1 MNYMEEINDSTVLP
15 VNFPTAS
22 PNIIKVIGVGG
33 GGSNAVKNMYREGIH
48 DVTFVLCN
56 TDRQAL
62 ASSDIP
68 VKIQLGRETTKGLG
82 AGNDPEVARLAAEE
96 SIEDIRALFQ
106 DDTQMVFITAGMGGG
121 TGTGA
126 APVVARVAKE
136 MDILTVGI
144 VTIPFKFERQN
155 KIVQALKGVEAIA
168 KNVDALLV
176 INNERLLETYPNLPV
191 KEGFRMVDQTLTV
204 ATKSIAEIITVEG
217 IMNLDFRDV
226 SKILKDGGVAIMAG
240 GLGSGEKRLEAAIK
254 DALNSPLLNDNDI
267 YNSKKILFNIYQS
280 NKKPLIVEE
289 FEELNRFME
298 QFESADIEVIWGVAD
313 DETLEEQVKI
323 TILASGFGMSGIPG
337 MEQAIRERQKQEN
350 IISERERL
358 QRQEEEREMVEKF
371 YGKSKLTQKRVVRT
385 FILQDSDL
393 DNDSLISDI
402 ENSPA
407 FRRSSSELNE
417 LESRRHQ
424 TSPAETSTVS
434 TEGETPST
442 DNDKSGVIHFG

>member
-1 MNYMEEINDSTVLP
+1 MEDLTNILPINL
-15 VNFPTAS
+15 PTADS
-22 PNIIKVIGVGG
+22 HIIKVIGVGG
-33 GGSNAVKNMYREGIH
+33 GGSNAVKNMYREGIR

-68 VKIQLGRETTKGLG
+68 IKIQLGRETTKGLG

-126 APVVARVAKE
+126 APVVARIAKE
-136 MDILTVGI
+136 MNILTVGI
-144 VTIPFKFERQN
+144 VTIPFKFERQR

-168 KNVDALLV
+168 RHVDALLV

-191 KEGFRMVDQTLTV
+191 KEGFRMVDETLTT

-226 SKILKDGGVAIMAG
+226 SKILKDGGVAIMSNG
-240 GLGSGEKRLEAAIK
+240 IGSGEKRLDAAIR

-267 YNSKKILFNIYQS
+267 YNSRKILFNIYQS
-280 NKKPLIVEE
+280 AKKPLIVEE

-298 QFESADIEVIWGVAD
+298 KFESSDIEVIWGVAD
-313 DETLEEQVKI
+313 SDELEEEVKI
-323 TILASGFGMSGIPG
+323 TILASGFGMSNIPG
-337 MEQAIRERQKQEN
+337 MEQAIRERQQREN
-350 IISERERL
+350 SISERERL
-358 QRQEEEREMVEKF
+358 QREEEDREMVEKF
-371 YGKSKLTQKRVVRT
+371 YGRSKLASKRVVRS

-393 DNDSLISDI
+393 DNDALISSI
-402 ENSPA
+402 ESSPT
-407 FRRSSSELNE
+407 FRRTSAELSELE
-417 LESRRHQ
+417 ASAHAVAESQ
-424 TSPAETSTVS
+424 DIPT
-434 TEGETPST
+434 TEATNGPTT
-442 DNDKSGVIHFG
+442 GFITF

>member
-1 MNYMEEINDSTVLP
+1 MEETNNILPINL
-15 VNFPTAS
+15 PTAD
-22 PNIIKVIGVGG
+22 PHIIKVIGVGG

-68 VKIQLGRETTKGLG
+68 IKIQLGRETTKGLG

-144 VTIPFKFERQN
+144 VTIPFKFERQR

-168 KNVDALLV
+168 RHVDALLV

-191 KEGFRMVDQTLTV
+191 KEGFRMVDETLTT
-204 ATKSIAEIITVEG
+204 ATRSIAEIITVEG

-226 SKILKDGGVAIMAG
+226 SKILKDGGVAIMADG
-240 GLGSGEKRLEAAIK
+240 IGRGEKRLDAAIR

-267 YNSKKILFNIYQS
+267 YNSRKILFNIYQS
-280 NKKPLIVEE
+280 AKKPLIVEE

-298 QFESADIEVIWGVAD
+298 QFETSDIEVIWGVAD
-313 DETLEEQVKI
+313 SPDLDEEVKI
-323 TILASGFGMSGIPG
+323 TILASGFGMGNIPG
-337 MEQAIRERQKQEN
+337 MDEAIRQRRKEQET
-350 IISERERL
+350 ISERQRLEREEQERL
-358 QRQEEEREMVEKF
+358 MMEKF
-371 YGKSKLTQKRVVRT
+371 YGRSKLAQKRVVRA
-385 FILQDSDL
+385 FILQDDQL
-393 DNDSLISDI
+393 DNDSLIASI
-402 ENSPA
+402 EASPTW
-407 FRRSSSELNE
+407 RRTSAELTE
-417 LESRRHQ
+417 LEASA
-424 TSPAETSTVS
+424 TSAETSNDS
-434 TEGETPST
+434 TT
-442 DNDKSGVIHFG
+442 DNSNGQGIITF

>member
-1 MNYMEEINDSTVLP
+1 MEEINDNTVLP

-106 DDTQMVFITAGMGGG
+106 DETQMVFITAGMGGG

-267 YNSKKILFNIYQS
+267 YNSRKILFNIYQS
-280 NKKPLIVEE
+280 SKKPLIVEE

-313 DETLEEQVKI
+313 DETLDEQVKI

-350 IISERERL
+350 IVSERERL

-385 FILQDSDL
+385 FILQDADL

-407 FRRSSSELNE
+407 FRRSSTELNE

-424 TSPAETSTVS
+424 TPPTEASATSAEGEAPS
-434 TEGETPST
+434 TESEKG
-442 DNDKSGVIHFG
+442 GVIHFG